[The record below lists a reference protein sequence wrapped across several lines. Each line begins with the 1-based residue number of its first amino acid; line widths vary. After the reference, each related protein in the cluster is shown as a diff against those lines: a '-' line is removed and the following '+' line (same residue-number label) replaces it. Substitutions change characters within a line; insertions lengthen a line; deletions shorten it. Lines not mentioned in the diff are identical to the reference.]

1 MGQCCVGPHHH
12 EPHVGL
18 NASLESLNDN
28 NNDNDVIDGEGAQ
41 HVGQQQQ
48 LISCDHPRT
57 RGVKT
62 HSRRWQSTTTN
73 ALQQDKPMTICTTNS
88 CGTSW
93 AIIFLYQNMYNMK
106 II

>member
-73 ALQQDKPMTICTTNS
+73 ALQHDKPMTICTTNS